1 MSDET
6 VKEVQPVEPIKL
18 SIDVITNHIGMLV
31 MKVLSL
37 EEKLEQAKKD
47 IGVVEIEKLAM
58 KQEMDMLNIKIQS
71 LSVPTEP
78 VAPEPPEPKR
88 LKVVKSK
95 HKSE

>member
-47 IGVVEIEKLAM
+47 IGVV
-58 KQEMDMLNIKIQS
+58 
-71 LSVPTEP
+71 
-78 VAPEPPEPKR
+78 
-88 LKVVKSK
+88 
-95 HKSE
+95 